1 MIPASS
7 PFALLQDYD
16 SRCRNNARG
25 LPTGTKVV
33 EDWVGIGFKL
43 AGTRLIAPMSQVAE
57 ILPPPATIRVPGV
70 ASWVK
75 GLANIRGNLMP
86 VLDMNLFLNSH
97 AVDKRNDSRI
107 LIIDRGGV
115 VAALLVE
122 EVFGLRRFKPD
133 MRKELDASGTGS
145 LEPYLDGAFK
155 DDVNVWNIFS
165 VDRLVQHEQFLKVV

>member
-1 MIPASS
+1 MPASS
-7 PFALLQDYD
+7 PFALLQEYD
-16 SRCRNNARG
+16 SRCRENARG
-25 LPTGTKVV
+25 LPTGAKVV
-33 EDWVGIGFKL
+33 DDWVGIGFKL
-43 AGTRLIAPMSQVAE
+43 AGKRLIAAMNEVAE

-70 ASWVK
+70 TSWVK

-86 VLDMNLFLNSH
+86 VLDMNKFLNSP
-97 AVDKRNDSRI
+97 AIDKRSDSRV
-107 LIIDRGGV
+107 LIIDRNGI

-133 MRKELDASGTGS
+133 MRKELDRSGTGS

-155 DDVNVWNIFS
+155 DDQTEWNIFS

>member
-1 MIPASS
+1 MPASS
-7 PFALLQDYD
+7 PFALLQEYD
-16 SRCRNNARG
+16 KRCRKNARG

-33 EDWVGIGFKL
+33 DDWVGIGFKL
-43 AGTRLIAPMSQVAE
+43 AGKRLIAPMSEVAE

-70 ASWVK
+70 TGWVK

-86 VLDMNLFLNSH
+86 VLDMNSYLNSQ
-97 AVDKRNDSRI
+97 AIDKRSDSRV
-107 LIIDRGGV
+107 LIIDRNGI

-155 DDVNVWNIFS
+155 DDQTEWCIFS